1 MTKKELLLK
10 ILKIIITYFY
20 LYYLCCFYLTVLM
33 IGTEGELF
41 TLTQLFLILYGLPLS
56 ASICFWFYRK
66 KICRYLFWFIMTLS
80 FPFALLY
87 LLGELFDI

>member
-33 IGTEGELF
+33 IGTEGEIF
-41 TLTQLFLILYGLPLS
+41 TLTQLFLILYGVPLS

>member
-33 IGTEGELF
+33 IGAEGELF